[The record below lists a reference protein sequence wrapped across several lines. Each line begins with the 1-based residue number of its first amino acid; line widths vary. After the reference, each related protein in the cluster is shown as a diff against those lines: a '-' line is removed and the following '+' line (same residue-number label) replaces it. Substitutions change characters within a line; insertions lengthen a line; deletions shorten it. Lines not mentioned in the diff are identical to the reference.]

1 MDNNKKKYGQLVTY
15 GGGVLSWQTAMAMF
29 VCALVD
35 GKKIP
40 DFPL

>member
-1 MDNNKKKYGQLVTY
+1 MVVV
-15 GGGVLSWQTAMAMF
+15 VLSWQTAMAMF
-29 VCALVD
+29 VYVLVD

>member
-1 MDNNKKKYGQLVTY
+1 MVVV
-15 GGGVLSWQTAMAMF
+15 VLSWQTAMAMF

>member
-1 MDNNKKKYGQLVTY
+1 MVVECCLV
-15 GGGVLSWQTAMAMF
+15 QTAMAMF
-29 VCALVD
+29 VCVLVD

>member
-1 MDNNKKKYGQLVTY
+1 MDNNKKIWVVGDMVV
-15 GGGVLSWQTAMAMF
+15 VLSWQTAMAMF
-29 VCALVD
+29 VCALVG